1 MEKQSINSELIL
13 HLSSLG
19 DIIPLDFTIDYKKLQ
34 QDINTFQDDWKPYNP
49 RKQNNR
55 QGLSITSLDGGL
67 SGIPDLD
74 SLFEYN
80 KQQNTNITEANIN
93 VKTPVARNLSVIQ
106 RLLDCFTTLG
116 RSHFIRLNRGG
127 FFPPHRDGKVL
138 NVTCFRILTM
148 CYNCDP
154 GQFVF
159 LYEDKKLTL
168 EPGRPY
174 FVNTRK
180 EHSVFSYV
188 DDSVQC
194 VLNVPLTVDNYKCLI
209 KHLKAK

>member
-1 MEKQSINSELIL
+1 LTNTDSNLLL

-19 DIIPLDFTIDYKKLQ
+19 DIVPLDFTLDIKVLKKELQ
-34 QDINTFQDDWKPYNP
+34 EFTQDWKTYNP
-49 RKQNNR
+49 RKPNNR

-67 SGIPDLD
+67 SGVPDLD

-80 KQQNTNITEANIN
+80 KQNNTNINEADIN
-93 VKTPVARNLSVIQ
+93 VKTPVASNISVIQ
-106 RLLDCFTTLG
+106 PLLNTFDTLG

-127 FFPPHRDGKVL
+127 FFPPHRDGKIL

-148 CYNCDP
+148 CHNCNKNE
-154 GQFVF
+154 FVF
-159 LYEDKKLTL
+159 LYEGKRIDL

-174 FVNTRK
+174 FINTRK

-194 VLNVPLTVDNYKCLI
+194 VLNVPLTENNYKCVI
-209 KHLKAK
+209 KHLEAK